1 MLLPAGTAVLPQTRT
16 LGSPALPEL
25 FKKLSE
31 PSARQSVA
39 TEKPLRAGRGAK
51 AGGRVTGS
59 APYGVKGSGKPSG
72 SEVCG
77 RIAKPVRQH
86 QRPVFDTVATVATT
100 LVTSNITTTSRY
112 RLDVNGRGGVG
123 AE

>member
-1 MLLPAGTAVLPQTRT
+1 MPLPAGTAVLPQTRT

-39 TEKPLRAGRGAK
+39 TQKPLRAGRGAK

-86 QRPVFDTVATVATT
+86 QRPVFDTVATT

-112 RLDVNGRGGVG
+112 RLDVNGRGGGGGGG